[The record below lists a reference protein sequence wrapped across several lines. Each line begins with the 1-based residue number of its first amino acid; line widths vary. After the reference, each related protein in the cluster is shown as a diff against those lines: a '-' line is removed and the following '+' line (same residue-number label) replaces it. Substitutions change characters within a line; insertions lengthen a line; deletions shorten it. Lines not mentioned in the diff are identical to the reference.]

1 MFTIFSKIFRK
12 HRLHGCDF
20 FHVCC
25 ANISF
30 YLNTNNR
37 HTFTTYDPTLSTQPS
52 LLTQFR
58 YLFGQKTPVS
68 QHSLWQ
74 LLLIIS
80 GLVFIL
86 YFLSTDSGVNTKL
99 GKKKP
104 AAFGHSGYEIPKHIL
119 PVPQFSCQLFI
130 INNLRIFVLFWLYKH
145 QFKSSIYA
153 LKGCIDRPNPQMYP

>member
-20 FHVCC
+20 FQVCC

-99 GKKKP
+99 GKKTLLHLVTLAMKFP
-104 AAFGHSGYEIPKHIL
+104 SIFSLCHALHFIKSI
-119 PVPQFSCQLFI
+119 SCQLFI
-130 INNLRIFVLFWLYKH
+130 I
-145 QFKSSIYA
+145 STT
-153 LKGCIDRPNPQMYP
+153 

>member
-1 MFTIFSKIFRK
+1 MLFIKNVHNFLKNFLEQ
-12 HRLHGCDF
+12 RLHACNF
-20 FHVCC
+20 FHVCSV
-25 ANISF
+25 NNSF
-30 YLNTNNR
+30 YLDTNNR
-37 HTFTTYDPTLSTQPS
+37 HTFTTYDLTISTQPS

-99 GKKKP
+99 GKKTLLHLVTLAMKFP
-104 AAFGHSGYEIPKHIL
+104 SI
-119 PVPQFSCQLFI
+119 FSLCDNSLV
-130 INNLRIFVLFWLYKH
+130 NYSL
-145 QFKSSIYA
+145 STT
-153 LKGCIDRPNPQMYP
+153 